1 MQMSAMP
8 SPTQSFLADVLP
20 IEQSDE
26 ETAHIRQADLEN
38 GQFTIGWASLGKRAG
53 LTLACFL
60 LAIGI
65 GATATLAWQSR
76 GDADKETTAQ
86 AALLKAIS
94 LDLEAMRQ
102 SIGLNTSS
110 VAASQE
116 QITRTADQ
124 LAAHQEQ
131 ITREMTELRTVEQY
145 VLDKVSTP
153 APRPALTP
161 MPKAVLRPSQAPIPV
176 TPARNP

>member
-1 MQMSAMP
+1 MSATP
-8 SPTQSFLADVLP
+8 SPTESFLADALP
-20 IEQSDE
+20 IEQLDE

-38 GQFTIGWASLGKRAG
+38 GQFTIGWASLGKRAW

-65 GATATLAWQSR
+65 VATATLAWQSG

-94 LDLEAMRQ
+94 LDLKAMRQ
-102 SIGLNTSS
+102 STDMSTTS

-116 QITRTADQ
+116 QITRTVDQ
-124 LAAHQEQ
+124 LAARQEE
-131 ITREMTELRTVEQY
+131 ITREITELRTVEQY
-145 VLDKVSTP
+145 ILDKISTP

-161 MPKAVLRPSQAPIPV
+161 MPKAVLRPSQAPIPL